1 MASEKELLEKQMS
14 LLRES
19 LEARTEE
26 LSTLRRQN
34 SSQILQLQA
43 DLASKLDQVRRG
55 AAAVCILVLN
65 GA

>member
-19 LEARTEE
+19 LESRTEE

-43 DLASKLDQVRRG
+43 DLASKIDQVRRLAVTTERC
-55 AAAVCILVLN
+55 AAQ
-65 GA
+65 